1 MKVIVIANQKGGI
14 GKTTT
19 AMALSA
25 SLNHMGHK
33 TLLIDADAQG
43 NSSDTFRAGI
53 EQQTTLY
60 DVILA
65 EDKVNIDEAIQHT
78 ENGDI
83 VASDPLLRKADEI
96 LSGDVEGLYYLSDA
110 LANLKGYEYVV
121 IDTAPALN
129 IILYNCLIAA
139 NYVVIPITTDRYG
152 IQGLVGL
159 DQTISAVQKR
169 QNRDLK
175 VAGLLLVKYN
185 DRTVLGQS
193 GKKSIIDMATKMGT
207 TVFDTMIRETVRV
220 REAQGAR
227 ENLMHYAP
235 DSTAA
240 QDYMEFTKELIR
252 KIG

>member
-25 SLNHMGHK
+25 SLNGMGHK
-33 TLLIDADAQG
+33 TLLVDADAQG
-43 NSSDTFRAGI
+43 NSSDTFRAAI
-53 EQQTTLY
+53 EKQTTLY

-65 EDKVNIDEAIQHT
+65 EDKVDINEAVQHT

-110 LANLKGYEYVV
+110 LAHLKGYEYVV

-139 NYVVIPITTDRYG
+139 DYVIIPITTDRYG

-169 QNRDLK
+169 QNRNLK

-193 GKKSIIDMATKMGT
+193 GRTSIMEMAARMGT

-220 REAQGAR
+220 REAQAAR
-227 ENLMHYAP
+227 ENLMFYAP

-240 QDYMEFTKELIR
+240 RDYTEFAKELVR